1 MFSRTRYIKLSLTST
16 VKLSSGYELP
26 VVGLGVYQ
34 NNDCKPA
41 CLAAL
46 KHGYRH
52 IDSARMYRNEEQVG
66 HAVRESGIP
75 RSEIFI
81 TSKVNNPEHGYGTA
95 LAAVDD
101 SLKKFGFDYIDLM
114 LIHSPLSDKARR
126 LETWK
131 ALIEAKKQ
139 GKVRTIGVSNYGPKH
154 LEEIR
159 EAGLETPAVN
169 QVELHPFCQ
178 QKEIVEYCNKHGIIV
193 EAYTPLIRGGWD
205 DKIVALAKKY
215 NKDPAQFLVRW
226 SLQRGFVPLPKSS
239 RPDRVVSNADVFDFE
254 ISAED
259 MDVVNAMDRGKDG
272 AVTWNPVDAP

>member
-1 MFSRTRYIKLSLTST
+1 MAKLSLTST

-26 VVGLGVYQ
+26 RVGLGVYQ
-34 NNDCKPA
+34 NDDCSPA

-52 IDSARMYRNEEQVG
+52 IDSARMYRNEQEVG
-66 HAVRESGIP
+66 KSVRASGIP
-75 RSEIFI
+75 RGDVFV
-81 TSKVNNPEHGYGTA
+81 TSKVNNPEHGYETA

-114 LIHSPLSDKARR
+114 LIHSPLSDKERR
-126 LETWK
+126 LQTWK

-139 GKVRTIGVSNYGPKH
+139 GKVRSIGVSNYGPRH

-159 EAGLETPAVN
+159 EAGLETPSVN

-178 QKEIVEYCNKHGIIV
+178 QKEIVEYCNKHGIVV
-193 EAYTPLIRGGWD
+193 EAYTPLIRGKWND
-205 DKIVALAKKY
+205 TIVNVAKKY

-226 SLQRGFVPLPKSS
+226 SLQRGFVTLPKSS
-239 RPDRVVSNADVFDFE
+239 RPERVVSNVDVFDFE
-254 ISAED
+254 INEED
-259 MDVVNAMDRGKDG
+259 LATINALDRGKDG
-272 AVTWNPVDAP
+272 AITWNPVDAP

>member
-1 MFSRTRYIKLSLTST
+1 MPESKLTLTIHST
-16 VKLSSGYELP
+16 VKLSSGYDLP

-34 NNDCKPA
+34 NDDCSPA

-66 HAVRESGIP
+66 NSVRESGIA
-75 RSEIFI
+75 REEVFI
-81 TSKVNNPEHGYGTA
+81 TSKVNNPEHGFDKATA
-95 LAAVDD
+95 AIDD
-101 SLKKFGFDYIDLM
+101 SLKKFGFEYIDLM
-114 LIHSPLSDKARR
+114 LIHSPLSDKERR
-126 LETWK
+126 LETWN

-139 GKVRTIGVSNYGPKH
+139 GKVHTIGVSNYGPKH

-159 EAGLETPAVN
+159 EAGLETPSVN

-178 QKEIVEYCNKHGIIV
+178 QKEIVEYCNKHKIIV
-193 EAYTPLIRGGWD
+193 EAYTPLIRGKWND
-205 DKIVALAKKY
+205 TIVDIGKKY
-215 NKDPAQFLVRW
+215 NKDPAQLLVRW
-226 SLQRGFVPLPKSS
+226 SLQRGFIPLPKSS
-239 RPDRVVSNADVFDFE
+239 QPTRVVSNAEVFDFE

-259 MDVVNAMDRGKDG
+259 VAAIDALDRGKDG